1 MIVEYILPISIVV
14 VIGIVAGIMLTIASK
29 VMAVEVNEAVH
40 TVHQLLPGV
49 NCGACG
55 FSGCEEYARNIV
67 DDKTVKTN
75 LCTPGGSEVAR
86 KISEV
91 LGIEF
96 EAAVG
101 KHAIVKCS
109 GTPDKTNFVMEYE
122 GLQSCAANKLFYRG
136 RGACHNACL
145 GYGDCV
151 TVCAFDAIH
160 MVDEIA
166 HIDKNNCVGCG
177 MCVTKCPNHIIKI
190 IPDTQRYYV
199 KCSST
204 DPGGYTR
211 KVCSAGCIACK
222 KCEKVCEH
230 DAIHVKNNYARFDV
244 EKCINCGKCFEVCP
258 VKVIQYIPE

>member
-1 MIVEYILPISIVV
+1 MIIENLIPVA
-14 VIGIVAGIMLTIASK
+14 IVAGIGLLAAIMLTIASK
-29 VMAVEVNEAVH
+29 MMAVEVNDAVVKIH
-40 TVHQLLPGV
+40 DILPGV

-55 FSGCEEYARNIV
+55 FSGCEEYARNII

-86 KISEV
+86 VISEI
-91 LGIEF
+91 LGINF

-109 GTPDKTNFVMEYE
+109 GTPDHTTFVMEYQ

-151 TVCAFDAIH
+151 HVCEFDAIRIINN
-160 MVDEIA
+160 VA
-166 HIDKNNCVGCG
+166 QIDKHKCVGCG
-177 MCVTKCPNHIIKI
+177 MCVAKCPNHIIKI
-190 IPDTQRYYV
+190 IPDTQNLYV

-222 KCEKVCEH
+222 MCEKVCEY
-230 DAIHVKNNYARFDV
+230 DAIHVKNNYARFDLD
-244 EKCINCGKCFEVCP
+244 KCVGCGKCYEVCP
-258 VKVIQYIPE
+258 VKVIHYVQE